1 MASDGAFI
9 LSSDRANSLMVVAGI
24 SPPLSCQ
31 TQEGDMAYVDQ
42 RFEVVGGVKTAVG
55 FAPDPARNAG
65 RKPAPS
71 QIKTHKHSQ
80 HSVVFYEGD
89 VADRFYELED
99 GVVML
104 FKLLPDGRRQVVE
117 IVNAGAI
124 FGVSAHEVY
133 DCSAES
139 LTPIRVR
146 SFDRREMDTSASL
159 QRHVTD
165 CLMAQMEIM
174 HDHAVLLGRKS
185 AAERVATFLMRL
197 VPGRGGVGCM
207 GPVAGAGGDDCNLAL
222 TMTRQEIADY
232 LGLTIETVSR
242 VISDLKRR
250 GFIQIERQDHI
261 RINNVCGMC
270 KLTGMH

>member
-1 MASDGAFI
+1 MAYTDRRFETHGGAAMPGAF
-9 LSSDRANSLMVVAGI
+9 AV
-24 SPPLSCQ
+24 
-31 TQEGDMAYVDQ
+31 DMTKAASG
-42 RFEVVGGVKTAVG
+42 R
-55 FAPDPARNAG
+55 PAHG
-65 RKPAPS
+65 QMKS
-71 QIKTHKHSQ
+71 HKHSQ
-80 HSVVFYEGD
+80 HSVIFYEGD
-89 VADRFYELED
+89 MAERFYELED

-124 FGVSAHEVY
+124 FGVCAHDVY

-146 SFDRREMDTSASL
+146 SFDRRELDSSVSL
-159 QRHVTD
+159 QRHVSE
-165 CLMAQMEIM
+165 CLMAQMESM

-197 VPGRGGVGCM
+197 VPGRGGVGCQ
-207 GPVAGAGGDDCNLAL
+207 GPEEGRSRDECNLAL
-222 TMTRQEIADY
+222 MMTRQEIADY

-250 GFIQIERQDHI
+250 GYIQIERQDHI
-261 RINNVCGMC
+261 RINNICGMC
-270 KLTGMH
+270 QLTGMH